1 MARTPDSASLLDAW
15 EVALSEPEALR
26 APSLLLSLGWLD
38 TPDVLAS
45 STIGATDRLLC
56 ALRHVLFGPM
66 LECVVVCPSCGEMLE
81 FTVSTADIVPL
92 EAATAAKRVG
102 LLDGLLECRPPV
114 NADVTELLG
123 CGSPVDSRRLL
134 RVCLL
139 SDGAALEGLTE
150 EDCDRALDELAQA
163 DPGSSIEIALG
174 CSCGHRWIDE
184 FDIRTYLLA
193 DLTDWAT
200 RALRDVHR
208 LASRYGWSESAILRM
223 SPWRKR
229 IYLDA
234 CEGA

>member
-1 MARTPDSASLLDAW
+1 MARAPDSASLLDAW
-15 EVALSEPEALR
+15 EVALCEPAALR
-26 APSLLLSLGWLD
+26 APSLLLSLGWLE

-45 STIGATDRLLC
+45 STIGETDCLLC
-56 ALRHVLFGPM
+56 ALRQVLFGPM
-66 LECVVVCPSCGEMLE
+66 LDCVVVCPSCGELLE
-81 FTVSTADIVPL
+81 FTVSTTDIAPP
-92 EAATAAKRVG
+92 AAPTVAERVSV
-102 LLDGLLECRPPV
+102 LDGLLQCRPPV
-114 NADVTELLG
+114 NADVTELLD
-123 CGSPVDSRRLL
+123 CGSPVDSRQLL

-150 EDCDRALDELAQA
+150 EDCNRALDELAQA

-200 RALRDVHR
+200 RALHDVHL

>member
-15 EVALSEPEALR
+15 EVALCEPEALR
-26 APSLLLSLGWLD
+26 APSLLLSLGWLE

-45 STIGATDRLLC
+45 STIGETDSLLC
-56 ALRHVLFGPM
+56 ALRQVLFGPM
-66 LECVVVCPSCGEMLE
+66 LDCVVACPSCREMLE
-81 FTVSTADIVPL
+81 FTVSTTDIVAP
-92 EAATAAKRVG
+92 AAASAAESVSLRDG
-102 LLDGLLECRPPV
+102 LLDCRPLV
-114 NADVTELLG
+114 NADVAELVDR
-123 CGSPVDSRRLL
+123 GSAVDSRQLL

-139 SDGAALEGLTE
+139 SDDAALEGLTE
-150 EDCDRALDELAQA
+150 EECDRALDELAQA
-163 DPGSSIEIALG
+163 DPGSSIEITLG

-184 FDIRTYLLA
+184 FDIRTHLFA

-200 RALRDVHR
+200 RALRDVHV